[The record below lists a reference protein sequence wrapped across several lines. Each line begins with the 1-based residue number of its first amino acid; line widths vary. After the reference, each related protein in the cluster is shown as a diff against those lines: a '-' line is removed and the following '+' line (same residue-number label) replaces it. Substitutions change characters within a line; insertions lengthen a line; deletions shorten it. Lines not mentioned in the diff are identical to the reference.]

1 MVAVELLFAVALVSQ
16 VASGGDR
23 YSTSNTGS
31 SIGVANP
38 LTDSGETFADLS
50 EITTQAG
57 SNPSSANGPVP
68 AIVSPPPVAGGQSFH
83 DGTTG
88 NRTAAPNPSAATTPG
103 GSSAPITYPAA
114 GGSSRSSAPS
124 AYSGGA
130 TASGLSQAGGSTK
143 VRPAAMMQAMLTAPQ
158 GSGLAGQPVTLAE
171 AVAIA
176 PSRDDKSER
185 IDAYWNLCAN
195 VSDYY
200 LGLREEVEMR
210 WLHAKLSGAGPSP
223 AWQHAEKKL
232 AMRLS
237 AAQMAALAS
246 QYRLANLIGRESSPG
261 SLPLPADVPH
271 CGKYDTRF
279 EQIFSERQNVEAQ
292 ELAALLP
299 LRYEELNDAAMA
311 VMQGEAI
318 LAAIGRAPITDETGT
333 LSAFELLA
341 LRRRAFVQIVRDY
354 NRRIA
359 RYSEIATPG
368 EIDSARLVSM
378 LISTNS
384 VGTDTRSSSP
394 VEPPSN
400 HQLQHSATTP
410 QQTFAEG
417 WSPAGN
423 EPVPNPVSRDN
434 SVRQASA
441 ETQTLRK
448 ERSLLVSPQ

>member
-1 MVAVELLFAVALVSQ
+1 
-16 VASGGDR
+16 
-23 YSTSNTGS
+23 
-31 SIGVANP
+31 
-38 LTDSGETFADLS
+38 
-50 EITTQAG
+50 
-57 SNPSSANGPVP
+57 
-68 AIVSPPPVAGGQSFH
+68 
-83 DGTTG
+83 
-88 NRTAAPNPSAATTPG
+88 
-103 GSSAPITYPAA
+103 
-114 GGSSRSSAPS
+114 
-124 AYSGGA
+124 
-130 TASGLSQAGGSTK
+130 
-143 VRPAAMMQAMLTAPQ
+143 MMRAMLSTPN
-158 GSGLAGQPVTLAE
+158 GSGLTGQPVTLAE
-171 AVAIA
+171 AVASA
-176 PSRDDKSER
+176 PSRSDKSER

-223 AWQHAEKKL
+223 TWQQAEKKL
-232 AMRLS
+232 AMRVS

-279 EQIFSERQNVEAQ
+279 EQIFSDRQSVEAQ
-292 ELAALLP
+292 ELSALLP

-333 LSAFELLA
+333 LGAFELLA

-359 RYSEIATPG
+359 RYSEIAAPG

-384 VGTDTRSSSP
+384 VGMDTRSSSS
-394 VEPPSN
+394 VDPPSN

-423 EPVPNPVSRDN
+423 EPVPDRVSRDN